1 MNRLSIVLPLVLL
14 VSALGAL
21 GQTLLKLAIN
31 RLPPGTSVAHAIPIL
46 LQSGTFWAGGL
57 ITTAGSVTWLYV
69 LSRAHISYAMPF
81 LGLGMVM
88 TAATS
93 VLILNEPIVPAR
105 IFGTVVVA
113 VGLAFVARS

>member
-14 VSALGAL
+14 VSALGSV

-31 RLPPGTSVAHAIPIL
+31 RLPAGTSVAQAIPVL

-88 TAATS
+88 TVATS
-93 VLILNEPIVPAR
+93 VVILHEPLIPAR
-105 IFGTVVVA
+105 VFGTIVVA
-113 VGLAFVARS
+113 VGLAFVART